1 MKNPLLVNAL
11 ELLRRPGTEKP
22 ISLEVE
28 AAVVGLD
35 DPRLVPDA
43 PVAIEL
49 VCSSLSDGVVVEG
62 DVRVEFHGEC
72 RRCLAPVVGR
82 LDVPLRELYQQTL
95 TDPDA
100 FPIENDQID
109 LKPMV
114 RESVLLDLPD
124 TPVCRPDCRGLCP
137 SCGIDLNTGS
147 CSCVIE
153 TLDPRWAALDALRD
167 QLPD

>member
-1 MKNPLLVNAL
+1 VKNPLLVNAL
-11 ELLRRPGTEKP
+11 ELLRRPGTEKS

-28 AAVVGLD
+28 AAVVGID

-43 PVAIEL
+43 PVEIEL
-49 VCSSLSDGVVVEG
+49 VCSSLTDGVVVEG
-62 DVRVEFHGEC
+62 DVQVEFHGEC

-82 LDVPLRELYQQTL
+82 LLVPLRELYQQTL

-109 LKPMV
+109 LQPMV
-114 RESVLLDLPD
+114 RESILLDLPD

-137 SCGIDLNTGS
+137 SCGIDLNTAS
-147 CSCVIE
+147 CSCVVE